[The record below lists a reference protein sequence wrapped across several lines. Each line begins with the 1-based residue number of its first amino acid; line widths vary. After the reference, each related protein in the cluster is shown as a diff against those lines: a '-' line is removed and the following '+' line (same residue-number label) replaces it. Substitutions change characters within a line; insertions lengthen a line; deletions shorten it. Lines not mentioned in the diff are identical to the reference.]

1 MNEVHLDAHDR
12 KALGFLQIPLWLKL
26 LIFCLAAG
34 LLATLWGYDYSA
46 GNAEE
51 QLPFI
56 LRALDPA
63 YLANDFFT
71 NTYSQYGPR
80 IFFSEF
86 VAFFAGIVSLES
98 ALFFLTLSAN
108 VAIAFLSG
116 LIADFFF
123 PKSRFSVFLA
133 AAGVLS
139 IKTFWLGYSNI
150 IYRNFLEP
158 EHLAMPLILLGCFFI
173 LKKKL
178 VLASIL
184 FGVASLFHTL
194 LGLELGWIL
203 FGSLIILWIVQK
215 IRKQE
220 PSTSIKQLVVST
232 VILTAFSVALLYPY
246 LLQSSIPS
254 DEFIHLVAYIRH
266 PHHYLPSTFELWQY
280 GQAAVY
286 IVGFALVYRLALKRS
301 RSLGDQKSLYFIVG
315 GLIVLLCVGGYLF
328 VEVWPSRL
336 WVSAQMFRLLFI
348 IKWFSIVLIS
358 GWVGDIIENPSQNES
373 RLSGVTAGIAL
384 ITPIT
389 LAFLPLAQ
397 CFRGSIF
404 PRLKISQ
411 RLLQPIVILLLTII
425 LIVFYKPELRTW
437 LIFLILFAV
446 IWIMYAAKWKPIG
459 LLAAVVLPL
468 GLSAVFLIF
477 AATGSAPAFLKYQV
491 PVFSLFKTSGEA
503 AEVATF
509 AKANTPP
516 DAIFYTPPRMGEFRY
531 MADRAIVVDFAA
543 YPFQDLS
550 MQEWYRRI
558 ADCYGVPD
566 KLGFDALAQLNQTV
580 YKISD
585 EELLALSQKYGF
597 SYAMVYDATKTN
609 FPIIFRTQSLKLVQI
624 SN

>member
-1 MNEVHLDAHDR
+1 MNEVRLDTQGQKGVNH
-12 KALGFLQIPLWLKL
+12 LQIPFWLKL

-63 YLANDFFT
+63 YLTNDFFT

-86 VAFFAGIVSLES
+86 VAFLARIISLES

-108 VAIAFLSG
+108 IAIAFMSG

-178 VLASIL
+178 ALASIS
-184 FGVASLFHTL
+184 FGVASLFHAL

-203 FGSLIILWIVQK
+203 FGSLIILRIVQK

-220 PSTSIKQLVVST
+220 PSTSIKQLAVST

-246 LLQSSIPS
+246 VLQSSIPS
-254 DEFIHLVAYIRH
+254 DEFIHLVAYVRH

-286 IVGFALVYRLALKRS
+286 LVGFSLVFMLALKRCEF
-301 RSLGDQKSLYFIVG
+301 LKDQKSLFYIIG
-315 GLIVLLCVGGYLF
+315 GLIALLCVGGYFF

-358 GWVGDIIENPSQNES
+358 GWVGDIIEYPSQNES
-373 RLSGVTAGIAL
+373 QVFGLTAGISL
-384 ITPIT
+384 VTPIS
-389 LAFLPLAQ
+389 LAFIPLAHWM
-397 CFRGSIF
+397 RGSIL

-411 RLLQPIVILLLTII
+411 KFLQPIVILLVTFI
-425 LIVFYKPELRTW
+425 LIVIYKPELRTW
-437 LIFLILFAV
+437 FSYLIFFAA
-446 IWIMYAAKWKPIG
+446 IWIMYAAKWKPVG
-459 LLAAVVLPL
+459 LLTAVVIPL
-468 GLSAVFLIF
+468 GLSVVFLIF
-477 AATGSAPAFLKYQV
+477 ASTGRAPAFLKYQI
-491 PVFSLFKTSGEA
+491 PVFSLFKTSGEV
-503 AEVATF
+503 AEVAAF

-516 DAIFYTPPRMGEFRY
+516 EAIFYTPPRMGEFRY
-531 MADRAIVVDFAA
+531 MAERAIVVDFAA
-543 YPFQDLS
+543 YPFQDIS

-585 EELLALSQKYGF
+585 EELMALSQKYGF
-597 SYAMVYDATKTN
+597 TYAMVYDATKTN